1 MAILHV
7 RGVPDELYEQ
17 LRRLAQHRQ
26 RSLAAEVINLLTQ
39 AVEAENRRQEQASI
53 LDSIRRRRFVPP
65 TNLDSL
71 TLLREDRDR

>member
-7 RGVPDELYEQ
+7 RGVPDELYAQ
-17 LRRLAQHRQ
+17 LRHLAQQRQ

-39 AVEAENRRQEQASI
+39 AVEDEHRRQEQATI

-65 TNLDSL
+65 AGMDSL
-71 TLLREDRDR
+71 AMLREDRER